1 LDSKSEK
8 LVQETI
14 NNLIKGQT
22 VIIVAHR
29 LSTIKN
35 ADKIVVV
42 HNGKIIGM
50 HKIVEK
56 DKF

>member
-1 LDSKSEK
+1 MDSKSEK

-14 NNLIKGQT
+14 NTVIKDQT

-35 ADKIVVV
+35 ASKIVVV

-50 HKIVEK
+50 
-56 DKF
+56 